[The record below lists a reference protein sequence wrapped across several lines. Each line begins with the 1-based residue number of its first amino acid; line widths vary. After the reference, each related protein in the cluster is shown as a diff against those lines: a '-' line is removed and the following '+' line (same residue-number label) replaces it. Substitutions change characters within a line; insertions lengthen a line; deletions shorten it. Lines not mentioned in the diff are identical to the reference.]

1 MSWICEE
8 SGAISC
14 GRGLSIRHPR
24 GPVTQREPAGRQ
36 HQLVP
41 QDIIDDANEKA
52 KAAME
57 ESDDDDDDDDA
68 MAT

>member
-1 MSWICEE
+1 MSVGC
-8 SGAISC
+8 
-14 GRGLSIRHPR
+14 LSVTR
-24 GPVTQREPAGRQ
+24 PVTQREPAGRQ

-52 KAAME
+52 KAAMD

-68 MAT
+68 SAT

>member
-1 MSWICEE
+1 MKSQVRFHVSVGC
-8 SGAISC
+8 
-14 GRGLSIRHPR
+14 LSVTR
-24 GPVTQREPAGRQ
+24 PVTQREPAGRQ